1 MVLIKI
7 LFSFI
12 SVTLIGGVL
21 GIGLAIAARILA
33 VRKDERVSNVEE
45 ILPGANC
52 GACGFPGCSGYA
64 EGIVNEEADI
74 TLCSPGGPDVLTKI
88 AELMGMEA
96 GPAGEKMVAQVHCR
110 GNKDTSTYTFN
121 YKGLDDCNAMQA
133 MYQGDK
139 DCKYGCLAGGSCIK
153 VCPVDAIC
161 SDEKNRIWVNKDIC
175 ISCEK
180 CVDVCPTGVMQM
192 IPYNADVIVA
202 CNSLDKGGKVKKYCS
217 VGCIGCK
224 ICEKKSVEGGFIVEN
239 FLATINYEKTGER
252 NAAAQACPPKC
263 IISALNAEIPM
274 IDIEEVNKVDEK
286 S

>member
-1 MVLIKI
+1 MILIKI

-33 VRKDERVSNVEE
+33 VTKDEKVSKVEE

-74 TLCSPGGPDVLTKI
+74 TLCSPGGPEVLKKI
-88 AELMGMEA
+88 ADLMGMEA
-96 GPAGEKMVAQVHCR
+96 EAAGEKMVAQVHCR
-110 GNKDTSTYTFN
+110 GNRDTSTYAFN
-121 YKGLDDCNAMQA
+121 YLGLNDCNAMQS
-133 MYQGDK
+133 MYNGDK

-153 VCPVDAIC
+153 VCPVDAI
-161 SDEKNRIWVNKDIC
+161 SRDKSNRIWVDKDLC

-180 CVDVCPTGVMQM
+180 CVTVCPTAVMKM
-192 IPYNADVIVA
+192 IPYSADVIVA

-224 ICEKKSVEGGFIVEN
+224 ICEKKSVEGGFLVEN
-239 FLATINYEKTGER
+239 FLATIDYDKDGDR
-252 NAAAQACPPKC
+252 IAALQACPAKC
-263 IISALNAEIPM
+263 IVSSKDAGFEVEKN
-274 IDIEEVNKVDEK
+274 EEKQKVNE
-286 S
+286 

>member
-33 VRKDERVSNVEE
+33 VKKDERVSKVEE

-74 TLCSPGGPDVLTKI
+74 TLCSPGGSEVLDKI
-88 AELMGMEA
+88 AELMGQEA
-96 GPAGEKMVAQVHCR
+96 GSVGEKMVAQVHCR
-110 GNKDTSTYTFN
+110 GNRDTSTYTYN
-121 YKGLDDCNAMQA
+121 YKGLNDCNAMQA
-133 MYQGDK
+133 MYKGDK

-153 VCPVDAIC
+153 VCPVDAI
-161 SDEKNRIWVNKDIC
+161 SRDEKNRIWVNKDLC

-180 CVDVCPTGVMQM
+180 CVVVCPTGVMQM
-192 IPYNADVIVA
+192 IPYSADAIVA

-224 ICEKKSVEGGFIVEN
+224 ICEKKSAEGGFVVEN
-239 FLATINYEKTGER
+239 FLATIDYDKKGDR
-252 NAAAQACPPKC
+252 SGALQACPTKC
-263 IISALNAEIPM
+263 IISSKDAGLEIVEKK
-274 IDIEEVNKVDEK
+274 DTQKVNE
-286 S
+286 

>member
-1 MVLIKI
+1 MVLINI

-33 VRKDERVSNVEE
+33 VKKDERVSHVEE

-74 TLCSPGGPDVLTKI
+74 TLCSPGGPEVLEKI
-88 AELMGMEA
+88 AEFMGQEA
-96 GPAGEKMVAQVHCR
+96 GSIGEKMVAQVHCR
-110 GNKDTSTYTFN
+110 GNRDTSTYSYN
-121 YKGLDDCNAMQA
+121 YKGLNDCNAMQA
-133 MYQGDK
+133 MYKGDK

-153 VCPVDAIC
+153 VCPVDAINR
-161 SDEKNRIWVNKDIC
+161 DNKNRIWVDKDLC

-180 CVDVCPTGVMQM
+180 CVAVCPTGVMQM
-192 IPYNADVIVA
+192 IPYSADVIVA

-224 ICEKKSVEGGFIVEN
+224 ICEKKSVEGGFVVEN
-239 FLATINYEKTGER
+239 FLATIDYDNKGDR
-252 NAAAQACPPKC
+252 SAALQACPVKC
-263 IISALNAEIPM
+263 IISSEDAGLNIKK
-274 IDIEEVNKVDEK
+274 EEEKQKVNE
-286 S
+286 

>member
-7 LFSFI
+7 IFSFI
-12 SVTLIGGVL
+12 SVTLIGGAL

-33 VRKDERVSNVEE
+33 VKKDERVTDVEN

-64 EGIVNEEADI
+64 EGIVKDDADI
-74 TLCSPGGPDVLTKI
+74 TLCSPGGPDVLAKI
-88 AELMGMEA
+88 AEFMGKEA
-96 GPAGEKMVAQVHCR
+96 DLSGEKMVAQVHCR
-110 GNKDTSTYTFN
+110 GNRDSSTYSFT

-133 MYQGDK
+133 MYKGDK

-153 VCPVDAIC
+153 VCPVDAI
-161 SDEKNRIWVNKDIC
+161 SRDDKNRIWVDKDLC

-180 CVDVCPTGVMQM
+180 CITVCPTEVIQM
-192 IPYNADVIVA
+192 IPYSADVIVA

-239 FLATINYEKTGER
+239 FLATIDYDKQGDRTG
-252 NAAAQACPPKC
+252 ALKACPPKC
-263 IISALNAEIPM
+263 IISAKNAGLELIL
-274 IDIEEVNKVDEK
+274 IKENQIVNE
-286 S
+286 